1 MARHSAARDDPCSF
15 LLILVSYWT
24 VVPTVLRL
32 CTRTCTGTRSCLLI
46 LVSYGV
52 RGKPAAVG
60 LHRTHRYLGTCTF
73 QHGTASCTV
82 VRVLYNISTAI
93 LQSSYLGKATASR
106 LAAPPV
112 TPAPPAPPQWALC
125 SHLDHLV
132 HAVEVG
138 ATTDLCLVRAA
149 AGAAVTLLWRRS
161 HRPEGVPAKTS
172 VPCLEPKILVAKRCA
187 Q

>member
-1 MARHSAARDDPCSF
+1 MYLHSR
-15 LLILVSYWT
+15 
-24 VVPTVLRL
+24 
-32 CTRTCTGTRSCLLI
+32 
-46 LVSYGV
+46 
-52 RGKPAAVG
+52 
-60 LHRTHRYLGTCTF
+60 RYLGTCTF
-73 QHGTASCTV
+73 QHGTASCTA

-172 VPCLEPKILVAKRCA
+172 VPCLEPCITRFLALWHSSKRTQPLA
-187 Q
+187 PPAPAAAPSPLTLALPPPAALALSPPPALAAVGRATAARP